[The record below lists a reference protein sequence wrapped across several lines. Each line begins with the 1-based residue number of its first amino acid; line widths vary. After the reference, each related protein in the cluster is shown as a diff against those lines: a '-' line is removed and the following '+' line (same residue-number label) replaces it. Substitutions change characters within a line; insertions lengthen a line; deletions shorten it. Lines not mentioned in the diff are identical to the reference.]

1 MVVTMVLCYFAFPPQ
16 RHEES
21 SRQIRLKKWF
31 LLLLFFSATAHE
43 RKKSGKISGEKQRNG
58 KKEIRADRYPSR
70 TSGDETKG
78 ECYGL
83 ISPVVTNLPSE

>member
-1 MVVTMVLCYFAFPPQ
+1 M
-16 RHEES
+16 
-21 SRQIRLKKWF
+21 
-31 LLLLFFSATAHE
+31 LLVFSATAHE

-58 KKEIRADRYPSR
+58 KKEVRADRYPSR

-83 ISPVVTNLPSE
+83 ISPVVTNFPSEDTVQNFV

>member
-1 MVVTMVLCYFAFPPQ
+1 M
-16 RHEES
+16 
-21 SRQIRLKKWF
+21 
-31 LLLLFFSATAHE
+31 LLFFSAPAHE

-58 KKEIRADRYPSR
+58 KKEVRADRYPSQ

-83 ISPVVTNLPSE
+83 ISPVVTNFPSE

>member
-21 SRQIRLKKWF
+21 SRQIRLRKRF
-31 LLLLFFSATAHE
+31 LCFLSFPLRLTKE
-43 RKKSGKISGEKQRNG
+43 RSPAKYPVKNKGTV
-58 KKEIRADRYPSR
+58 KKEVRADRYPSR

-83 ISPVVTNLPSE
+83 ISPVVTNFPSE